1 MRADGT
7 WCITTETGSMYV
19 LDLDH
24 GTVTRAPDHDVEDHS
39 DLRGD
44 CEELVLIGLE
54 SMPRIGTPLA
64 MVLAPLDPV
73 ADVTIRMTSMIVE
86 IRELHDVSE

>member
-1 MRADGT
+1 MRTDGT
-7 WCITTETGSMYV
+7 WCVKTETGSMYV

-24 GTVTRAPDHDVEDHS
+24 GTVTRVPDHDVEDHS

-44 CEELVLIGLE
+44 CEELVLLGLE

-64 MVLAPLDPV
+64 MVLAPLDPE
-73 ADVTIRMTSMIVE
+73 ATVTVRMTSEIVE
-86 IRELHDVSE
+86 IKELYGA